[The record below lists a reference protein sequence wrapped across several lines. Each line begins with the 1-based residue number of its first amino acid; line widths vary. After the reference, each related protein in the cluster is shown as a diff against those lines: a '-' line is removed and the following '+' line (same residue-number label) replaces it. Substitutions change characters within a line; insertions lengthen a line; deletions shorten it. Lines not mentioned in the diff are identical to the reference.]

1 MSGLRQRGVPAAV
14 NSFVGRDEVLTE
26 VREKLAGNARL
37 VTIAGTAG
45 VGKTRLAEE
54 IARVEFDAGSY
65 PDGVHLMRLG
75 DLADADLLAQTV
87 AGELGLRDQS
97 TRPSL
102 DLLIEHLQTRDMLL
116 VLDNCEH
123 LADAAAE
130 LVGTLLLSSP
140 RLRVLATSRQWLD
153 LAAEHVIALKPLA
166 FPDMQLEHPVDSL
179 GEYDAVRLLI
189 DRADADGVAIDRDTI
204 VDAAKL
210 CQRLDGIP
218 LAIELAARLLIAQS
232 LPEVLNRLEK
242 LSPRAASG
250 TRLARNRRRTLE
262 DALSLSYSL
271 CGPDEKRLWARISV
285 FAGGFDWL
293 AAEEV
298 CIGEGI
304 QRDDILP
311 LLADLIRKSIIT
323 TEMQDGRTR
332 YRVLD
337 SVRQF
342 GARRLAESNEE
353 QALRQ
358 RHFDHYR
365 RMAAADA
372 QEWFGPREVELLVR
386 SWRELPNLRAAID
399 FCLDTLGE
407 VDASAEIAMNLAR
420 LRTWFFAG
428 SLGDARKWLD
438 NALREQTSG
447 SANALSVNTLAMG
460 CWMSIIE
467 GNRGRAE
474 ILMRRC
480 DAQVEELLGPLSG
493 KRQLFELAPPAA
505 LWAKGSYAFLIDCDT
520 ASLEVL
526 TAARDRFHA
535 DGNPGDAHMAALF
548 LAMGSA
554 FIGDSREEAQQA
566 TAALREEAETAGAQ
580 WAITWAV
587 WAQGVAE
594 LVHGDPSNAVSLFR
608 TALREQYAIGDR
620 WGPVW
625 AVEALGW
632 TAGALGDHR
641 KAARLLGA
649 AARLQTQTGVTIS
662 GLTPLGERRV
672 IAERAARE
680 ALAPEDYAAAYN
692 TGRDKDF
699 DQIVAMALSE
709 DEVDA
714 AGNTAAG
721 NAESVLSKS
730 VLATARLIAQ
740 GLTNSEIA
748 ARRNL
753 SVRTIEDHVNIANAR
768 LRVNNRVK
776 IGNWVREHDRQH

>member
-14 NSFVGRDEVLTE
+14 NSFVGRAEILTE

-37 VTIAGTAG
+37 VTLAGTAG

-54 IARVEFDAGSY
+54 IARAEVDAGTY
-65 PDGVHLMRLG
+65 PDGVHLLRLG

-140 RLRVLATSRQWLD
+140 KLRVLATSRQWLD
-153 LAAEHVIALKPLA
+153 LAAEHVVPLKPLA
-166 FPDMQLEHPVDSL
+166 FPDMQVEQPVDSL
-179 GEYDAVRLLI
+179 ASYDAVRLLI

-232 LPEVLNRLEK
+232 LPEVLARLEE
-242 LSPRAASG
+242 LTPRAAGG

-304 QRDDILP
+304 LRDDILP

-323 TEMQDGRTR
+323 TEKQDGRTR
-332 YRVLD
+332 YRVLE

-342 GARRLAESNEE
+342 GAQRLAEANE
-353 QALRQ
+353 AGVLRQ
-358 RHFDHYR
+358 RHLDHYR
-365 RMAAADA
+365 RMAADDA
-372 QEWFGPREVELLVR
+372 REWFGAREVELLIR

-399 FCLDTLGE
+399 FCLESQDQ
-407 VDASAEIAMNLAR
+407 VYVSAEIAMNLAR
-420 LRTWFFAG
+420 LRTWYFAG

-438 NALREQTSG
+438 TALDRLTSET
-447 SANALSVNTLAMG
+447 ANALSVTTLATG
-460 CWMSIIE
+460 AWMSIIQ
-467 GNRGRAE
+467 GDRTRAE
-474 ILMRRC
+474 SLMRRC
-480 DAQVEELLGPLSG
+480 DTELEELLGRFATP
-493 KRQLFELAPPAA
+493 KTIAELAPPPV
-505 LWAKGSYAFLIDCDT
+505 LWAKGSYGFLVGRDPR
-520 ASLEVL
+520 SLEVL
-526 TAARDRFHA
+526 AAARDRFRA
-535 DGNPGDAHMAALF
+535 EGATGDAHMAALF
-548 LAMGSA
+548 LAMGAA
-554 FIGDSREEAQQA
+554 FIGQPEQAHESSAAVLAEAEEAG
-566 TAALREEAETAGAQ
+566 AE
-580 WAITWAV
+580 WAITWAM
-587 WAQGVAE
+587 WAQALTE
-594 LVHGDPSNAVSLFR
+594 LVHGDPRKAVPIFRASLKR
-608 TALREQYAIGDR
+608 QYAIGDR

-625 AVEALGW
+625 AVEAMGW

-641 KAARLLGA
+641 RAARLLGA
-649 AARLQTQTGVTIS
+649 ATRLQTQTGVTIA
-662 GLTPLGERRV
+662 GLAPFDDRRA
-672 IAERAARE
+672 IAERAARQ
-680 ALAPEDYAAAYN
+680 ALPPEDFADAYN

-699 DQIVAMALSE
+699 
-709 DEVDA
+709 
-714 AGNTAAG
+714 
-721 NAESVLSKS
+721 
-730 VLATARLIAQ
+730 RP
-740 GLTNSEIA
+740 
-748 ARRNL
+748 
-753 SVRTIEDHVNIANAR
+753 
-768 LRVNNRVK
+768 
-776 IGNWVREHDRQH
+776 DRGDGP

>member
-1 MSGLRQRGVPAAV
+1 MSRLRQRGVPAAV
-14 NSFVGRDEVLTE
+14 NSFVGRAEILSE
-26 VREKLAGNARL
+26 VREKLAGSARL

-54 IARVEFDAGSY
+54 VARTEVDSGAY
-65 PDGVHLMRLG
+65 PDGVHLLRLG
-75 DLADADLLAQTV
+75 DLADPDLLAQTV
-87 AGELGLRDQS
+87 ASELGLRDQS
-97 TRPSL
+97 TRSSL

-123 LADAAAE
+123 LADSAAE

-140 RLRVLATSRQWLD
+140 KLRVLATSRQWLD
-153 LAAEHVIALKPLA
+153 LAAEHVIALKPLP

-179 GEYDAVRLLI
+179 ADYDAVRLLI

-232 LPEVLNRLEK
+232 LPEVLNRLEE
-242 LSPRAASG
+242 LTPRAAGG

-271 CGPDEKRLWARISV
+271 CQPDEKRLWARISV

-353 QALRQ
+353 GTLRQ
-358 RHFDHYR
+358 RHLDHYR
-365 RMAAADA
+365 GLAAEHAR
-372 QEWFGPREVELLVR
+372 EWFCEREVELLIR

-399 FCLDTLGE
+399 FCLETPDQ
-407 VDASAEIAMNLAR
+407 VYVSAEIAMNLAR
-420 LRTWFFAG
+420 LRSWYFTG

-438 NALREQTSG
+438 NALVRQTDGEAST
-447 SANALSVNTLAMG
+447 LSVTMLSLGA
-460 CWMSIIE
+460 WMSVIQ
-467 GNRGRAE
+467 GDRTRADM
-474 ILMRRC
+474 LMGRC
-480 DAQVEELLGPLSG
+480 DAEIAALLGDDVTP
-493 KRQLFELAPPAA
+493 RQLAERAPPSV
-505 LWAKGSYAFLIDCDT
+505 LWAKGSYGFLRRADPR
-520 ASLEVL
+520 SLEVL
-526 TAARDRFHA
+526 IAARDRFQVEG
-535 DGNPGDAHMAALF
+535 DPGDAHMAALF
-548 LAMGSA
+548 LAMGTAFLGESA
-554 FIGDSREEAQQA
+554 QAHEASA
-566 TAALREEAETAGAQ
+566 VVLAEAEAAGAE
-580 WAITWAV
+580 WAISWAM
-587 WAQGVAE
+587 WAQALTE
-594 LVHGDPSNAVSLFR
+594 LMHGEPSKAVPIFRASLKR
-608 TALREQYAIGDR
+608 QYAIGDR

-625 AVEALGW
+625 GVEALGW

-641 KAARLLGA
+641 RAACLLGA
-649 AARLQTQTGVTIS
+649 AARLQTQTGVTIA
-662 GLTPLGERRV
+662 GLTPFEDRRAV
-672 IAERAARE
+672 TERAARL
-680 ALAPEDYAAAYN
+680 ALTPEDYAAAYN

-709 DEVDA
+709 DEVEEDTVT
-714 AGNTAAG
+714 GS
-721 NAESVLSKS
+721 AESVLSKS

-776 IGNWVREHDRQH
+776 IGNWVREHDRQR